1 MADLAEI
8 EAMIAAALPG
18 AEVEVVDETGAGDHL
33 RATVA
38 APQFEGLSRIDQHRL
53 VKAAVKE
60 RFEDGQIHAL
70 SVRTNIPPSSSAS
83 APSQESDRDA
93 PPLPRSEE
101 GG

>member
-8 EAMIAAALPG
+8 EGMIVAALPG
-18 AEVEVVDETGAGDHL
+18 ATVEVVDETGAGDHL

-53 VKAAVKE
+53 VKAAVRE

-70 SVRTNIPPSSSAS
+70 SVKTVVP
-83 APSQESDRDA
+83 
-93 PPLPRSEE
+93 
-101 GG
+101 